1 MCYNEFDYVFCI
13 FKLALGGLGV
23 RYTTGELNYCTGFT
37 MEIQMKTELFVP
49 EKTEDYYT
57 LILFTNCCL
66 SVASKTKE
74 IYSGCGL
81 LVLSPDHGITDIKI
95 LDRGENCSV
104 QTLVFSSYGL
114 NVNNKRFP
122 DTYEYEFFNKLEK
135 GYCSVDLTP
144 KLLETFIYNFNNI
157 NNLMNIEQGHLWPC
171 IVRSYVSEMVILL
184 TRNQYLVEANKKCQP
199 NADDKVNKVI
209 EYFQYSYS
217 KKITLDEVSKK
228 FATNRTTLNSM
239 FNRAYGVSAI
249 AYLNKMRI
257 QNASLMLTNTAMP
270 ICDIAQRTGFADV
283 SYFSKAYKK
292 MTGKTPTEYRLSI
305 PHPHG
310 LRWPESALSMDELS

>member
-1 MCYNEFDYVFCI
+1 M
-13 FKLALGGLGV
+13 K
-23 RYTTGELNYCTGFT
+23 YTTGELKYSTGFT

-66 SVASKTKE
+66 SVASESKD

-81 LVLSPDHGITDIKI
+81 LVLSPDHGITDIKV
-95 LDRGENCSV
+95 LDRSENSSV
-104 QTLVFSSYGL
+104 QTLVFSSFGL
-114 NVNNKRFP
+114 NVNNKKFP
-122 DTYEYEFFNKLEK
+122 DTYEYEFLNKLVK
-135 GYCSVDLTP
+135 GYSFVNLNP
-144 KLLETFIYNFNNI
+144 KLLETFVTNFSNI
-157 NNLMNIEQGHLWPC
+157 NALMNLEQGHLWPC

-184 TRNQYLVEANKKCQP
+184 TRNQYLDEANKKCQS

-217 KKITLDEVSKK
+217 KKITLDEVSRK

-239 FNRAYGVSAI
+239 FNKAYGVSAI

-257 QNASLMLTNTAMP
+257 ENASLMLTNTAMP
-270 ICDIAQRTGFADV
+270 ICDIAQRTGFADE

-310 LRWPESALSMDELS
+310 LKWPEYALAMDELS